1 MHFDFI
7 GSLKEYSD
15 YIAHELKL
23 YSCYVKSTAIS
34 NHSVIHTFAG
44 KRYSISLVGDYAV
57 RVAPLDEPGVK
68 AIHGV
73 MTKAGASVMARHMC
87 EYFTRYADKQKVVL
101 ATAKMLGSYDA
112 DDLHLVYTSDWYSI
126 RDYSCSEYVLEA
138 SYLSDSKP
146 VGRFKI
152 TIPTGCIS
160 SLQSVFYY
168 GVSHYYKDFEG
179 SEHIKAVMGIARMCS
194 LNSEWSFEVL
204 NAEVYDSS
212 AMLEYRR
219 GKKVFRVLISNP
231 TKNMVIFTNMKTLE
245 STTATLFTGHLGLD
259 FEYCQIFKDFVTGK
273 VEPDLIKKR

>member
-44 KRYSISLVGDYAV
+44 KRYSVSLVGDYAV
-57 RVAPLDEPGVK
+57 RVAPLDEPGVS
-68 AIHGV
+68 ATHGV
-73 MTKAGASVMARHMC
+73 MTKAGASVMARRIC
-87 EYFTRYADKQKVVL
+87 EYITRYADKQKVVMT
-101 ATAKMLGSYDA
+101 AAKMLSHYDA

-138 SYLSDSKP
+138 SFLSGKEKAGS
-146 VGRFKI
+146 FKI

-168 GVSHYYKDFEG
+168 GASQYYKDFEG
-179 SEHIKAVMGIARMCS
+179 NEHIKAVMGIARMCYLDS
-194 LNSEWSFEVL
+194 DWPFEAL
-204 NAEVYDSS
+204 NAEIYDSS
-212 AMLEYRR
+212 AILEYMVGR
-219 GKKVFRVLISNP
+219 KKFRVLISNP
-231 TKNMVIFTNMKTLE
+231 VKNMVIFTDMRTLE

-273 VEPDLIKKR
+273 VEPDLIKKK